1 MKYGSIP
8 RITGRV
14 YPMISIGNT
23 YCNVPGKSEIDF
35 TICEII
41 RNKVEIKSG
50 KWIHNVEIMQK
61 RNHDLITG
69 IIQPRFMISI
79 INNELNMACTVRTKI
94 ASAKVTSSGHNAAG
108 APLTRTKI
116 NPVSVGTK
124 HMRNQK
130 WRSPKMAKTKRGK
143 NDDSHDNMD
152 DTTTTTVV
160 STYYSYVFI
169 VPGF

>member
-1 MKYGSIP
+1 
-8 RITGRV
+8 
-14 YPMISIGNT
+14 
-23 YCNVPGKSEIDF
+23 
-35 TICEII
+35 
-41 RNKVEIKSG
+41 
-50 KWIHNVEIMQK
+50 
-61 RNHDLITG
+61 
-69 IIQPRFMISI
+69 MISI